1 MYYNTYGYNKY
12 FREDKECFMRILKM
26 LVFGFCGN
34 DVLRNIRFSSKS
46 NTFLKDKFSLKYKM
60 FSNKTCFGFYT
71 MKVCYL
77 NLKTC
82 VCGL

>member
-1 MYYNTYGYNKY
+1 MFYGNFKNVSVW
-12 FREDKECFMRILKM
+12 I
-26 LVFGFCGN
+26 CGN

-46 NTFLKDKFSLKYKM
+46 NTFLKDKISVKYKM

-77 NLKTC
+77 NLETC
-82 VCGL
+82 VCGSGVLRNIRFDPNKY